1 MRGGFVCEGY
11 TSRNTWQKP
20 APSKGPIPLQ
30 SKTGYGDSA
39 RGQSHY
45 DSEVSPDFMG
55 GPPPPQR
62 LNSSVDGN
70 PSKPILVDEE
80 QKPFH
85 SMPSPDMN
93 RAQAGWPK
101 QQRQIPSRP
110 YEGHSSAT
118 PKYQP
123 ELDYRPFSAAPEA
136 AHDVPDPTVAPPH
149 PGSTSQR
156 THTSTY
162 SSHSSA
168 PSSHTAPAVAQ
179 AALQHTPS
187 QRPSPHH
194 RHELTEREK
203 MLRGEHFNA
212 YTPTLM
218 EDRERCSAA
227 VWHFNNS
234 SNPATGIKPEERMR
248 FFKAIIERRPVLEQN
263 SDGQSLDPSYLPL
276 GSVGNGVR
284 VEAPFHCDYGYNINI
299 GDSVVIGRDCS
310 ITDACAVTIGT
321 NSVLSPRVSIVCIN
335 YAVDPKERKRAVG
348 RALGRAIVIEPDCW
362 IGAGATITPGIKVGR
377 CSVVGAGAVICRVCE
392 ILYFYIPLI

>member
-1 MRGGFVCEGY
+1 MCEGY

-30 SKTGYGDSA
+30 SKTGYGEPT
-39 RGQSHY
+39 RGQSQY

-62 LNSSVDGN
+62 MNMSTDGN
-70 PSKPILVDEE
+70 QSKPILVDEE
-80 QKPFH
+80 QKSYHPM
-85 SMPSPDMN
+85 SSPDMN
-93 RAQAGWPK
+93 RAQSGWPK
-101 QQRQIPSRP
+101 QQRHIPSRS
-110 YEGHSSAT
+110 YEGHSSSIS
-118 PKYQP
+118 KYQP
-123 ELDYRPFSAAPEA
+123 DLDYRPFSAAPEA
-136 AHDVPDPTVAPPH
+136 THDIPDPTVAPPH
-149 PGSTSQR
+149 PGSTSSR
-156 THTSTY
+156 TLTSAY
-162 SSHSSA
+162 SNSSA

-187 QRPSPHH
+187 SHRPSPHH

-212 YTPTLM
+212 YTPSLM

-248 FFKAIIERRPVLEQN
+248 FFKAIIERQPISEPSSESQN
-263 SDGQSLDPSYLPL
+263 LDSNYPPI
-276 GSVGNGVR
+276 GSVGTGVR
-284 VEAPFHCDYGYNINI
+284 VEAPFHCDYGYNITI
-299 GDSVVIGRDCS
+299 GNDVVIGRDCS
-310 ITDACAVTIGT
+310 ITDACAVTIGN

-348 RALGRAIVIEPDCW
+348 RALGRAIVIENDCW

-377 CSVVGAGAVICRVCE
+377 CSVVGAGAVICRVCQVFSHE
-392 ILYFYIPLI
+392 VLFC